1 MLAMFLPWW
10 STVVLIVWGILVFC
24 LLISGIRTIPMQ
36 QIELVYYY
44 YQISQL
50 YDKNTNP
57 QQVTQTQNISSFSPT
72 QTLQPSVELPSEKK
86 WSWTFIVI
94 FLLIIAIIGWGYF
107 FLKDRI
113 NLSLVIGKFTSFK
126 EDTED
131 FQIDNPIQTQFN
143 NQFDNQWPARDTA
156 RSVALSQIQT
166 ATASYRSLHG
176 KRPETTATNTNNLT
190 IFLEDWLLSELP
202 QDPAYQKIENA
213 YQNVS
218 IDGDFLYI
226 PVKKNGKEKGGV
238 VLAAKMETQQRSN
251 YVSTEPNKLDIN
263 EDWTNIFPCKEIQ
276 IDKKG
281 ETVAWISNTRE
292 GENLC
297 IATSEDQ
304 LWYVE
309 KV

>member
-36 QIELVYYY
+36 QIALVYYY

-86 WSWTFIVI
+86 WSWTFIAI
-94 FLLIIAIIGWGYF
+94 FLLIAAIVWWGYF

-113 NLSLVIGKFTSFK
+113 NFSFITDKFTSSK

-131 FQIDNPIQTQFN
+131 F
-143 NQFDNQWPARDTA
+143 QFDNQWPARDTA

-166 ATASYRSLHG
+166 ATASYRALKG
-176 KRPETTATNTNNLT
+176 KRPATIATNTNNLT

-226 PVKKNGKEKGGV
+226 PVKKNGKERGGV

-281 ETVAWISNTRE
+281 ETVAWINNTRE